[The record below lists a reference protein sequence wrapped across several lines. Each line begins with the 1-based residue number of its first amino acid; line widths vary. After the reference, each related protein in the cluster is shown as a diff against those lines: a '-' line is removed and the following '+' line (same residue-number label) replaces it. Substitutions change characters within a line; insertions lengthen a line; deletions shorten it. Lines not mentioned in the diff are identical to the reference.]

1 LLFAGQAARRV
12 ASGYRDRI
20 FMRKDVILKLAEYG
34 RLNQTRLFNYC
45 GLNSSKHRD
54 ILDGL
59 EQKGFISKT
68 VSGEAGSRTTVYSV
82 TPKGLEFCARVLEP
96 YEQMFPRDNNVT

>member
-1 LLFAGQAARRV
+1 MAQ
-12 ASGYRDRI
+12 GYRDRI

-59 EQKGFISKT
+59 EEKGFISKT
-68 VSGEAGSRTTVYSV
+68 VSARPARARPYIRSR
-82 TPKGLEFCARVLEP
+82 
-96 YEQMFPRDNNVT
+96 PRAWSSAPGC